1 MDNEIEDRIF
11 AAANALYEEGGRQS
25 FPTVDVVRKAVR
37 ASMND
42 VCTAMRTW
50 RNLQKIQP
58 APAVLIQVPQAI
70 EEASRVLL
78 GSLWQS
84 AQELSNNAL
93 RSAQAGWEVARLE
106 ADALSKEVADDYEVK
121 ILEVDAAQ
129 REITRLQAS
138 ATTSASDLAQL
149 QRELEAML
157 GELAAAKADRVSALA
172 VADDLGAK
180 LTQAGTDADAL
191 KNQLTDAQ
199 ALIQRQVLELTQ
211 VHERLNAQEKQSKQA
226 GTEHAAE
233 LDRLNTLL
241 NDERKRHADA
251 VAQQRDELQEQAK
264 NAATARDA
272 LNKEIATAKADAVA
286 AKQAQSQHEAS
297 AQKRVNEA
305 ETKVSEADRVTR
317 AAREDA
323 AQLHGQVETMQKQ
336 TTELLAII
344 GRWQVPMAGDKAA
357 PEQAGQAPAAAPIPI
372 DFDPSSAMPE
382 AKA

>member
-1 MDNEIEDRIF
+1 MDQEIEDRIF

-78 GSLWQS
+78 GSLWQN

-93 RSAQAGWEVARLE
+93 RSAQAGWEAARLE

-121 ILEVDAAQ
+121 ILEVETAQ

-138 ATTSASDLAQL
+138 ATTSAS
-149 QRELEAML
+149 ELEAMR

-172 VADDLGAK
+172 VADDLQAK

-272 LNKEIATAKADAVA
+272 LNKEIATAKAEAVA

-297 AQKRVNEA
+297 AQNRIDEA
-305 ETKVSEADRVTR
+305 ETKVSEADRATR

-323 AQLHGQVETMQKQ
+323 AQLHGKVEVMQKQ

-344 GRWQVPMAGDKAA
+344 GRWKVPMAGDKAA
-357 PEQAGQAPAAAPIPI
+357 PDQAGQAPAAASIPI

-382 AKA
+382 GQA

>member
-1 MDNEIEDRIF
+1 MDKEIEDRIF

-25 FPTVDVVRKAVR
+25 FPQVDVVRKAVR
-37 ASMND
+37 ANMND
-42 VCTAMRTW
+42 VCTAMKTW

-78 GSLWQS
+78 GSLWQN

-121 ILEVDAAQ
+121 ILEVEAAQ

-138 ATTSASDLAQL
+138 ATKSAS
-149 QRELEAML
+149 ELEAMR

-172 VADDLGAK
+172 VADDLQAK
-180 LTQAGTDADAL
+180 LTQAVTDADAL

-226 GTEHAAE
+226 GTGHAAE

-305 ETKVSEADRVTR
+305 ETKVSEAERATR

-323 AQLHGQVETMQKQ
+323 AQLYGKVEVMQKQ

-344 GRWQVPMAGDKAA
+344 GRWKVPMAGDKAA
-357 PEQAGQAPAAAPIPI
+357 PDQAGQAPAAASIPI

-382 AKA
+382 AQA